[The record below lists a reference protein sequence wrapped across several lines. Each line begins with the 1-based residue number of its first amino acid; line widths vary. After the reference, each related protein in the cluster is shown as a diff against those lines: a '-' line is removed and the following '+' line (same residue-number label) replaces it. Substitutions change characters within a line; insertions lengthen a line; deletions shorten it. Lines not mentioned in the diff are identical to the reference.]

1 MRVTKKSRRLKAL
14 IGATT
19 ASVAAM
25 PVFFGAGV
33 AAAAAPA
40 NTDAAKVE
48 AAAKPNGGTKLVSA
62 MPGSASNKMRLVV
75 RSESMGRDIPLE
87 VIRPADTSK
96 PAPTLYLLNGAGGGE
111 DSASWQRQAD
121 IGTFFQGKQVNVVTP
136 MQGAFT
142 YYTDWQKPDE
152 ALHGKN
158 KWETFLTQELPPV
171 IDSALGTTGVNTLA
185 GISTSGTSVFNLAL
199 KDPQLYEAVGAYSGC
214 ADTATPVGQ
223 TYIQIVIAA
232 RGSADVENMW
242 GPVGSE
248 DWIAHDPIINI
259 GKLKGGPKLYVSNA
273 SGLPGPH
280 DTLESQGINGNV
292 STLANQIIVGGIIEA
307 ATNECTHRLFNA
319 VNANGMGDQA
329 FFDFKPAGTHS
340 WGYWRDD
347 LNNSWPMLADAMGT
361 PR

>member
-1 MRVTKKSRRLKAL
+1 MRVTQKSRRLKAL

-19 ASVAAM
+19 AAVAAL
-25 PVFFGAGV
+25 PVFVGAGV
-33 AAAAAPA
+33 ATAATPGA
-40 NTDAAKVE
+40 TDAANVQS
-48 AAAKPNGGTKLVSA
+48 AARPNGGTKLVSA
-62 MPGSASNKMRLVV
+62 TSTGPNKLRVVV
-75 RSESMGRDIPLE
+75 RSESMNRDIPLD

-96 PAPTLYLLNGAGGGE
+96 AAPTLYLLNGAGGGE
-111 DSASWQRQAD
+111 DSASWQKQAD

-142 YYTDWQKPDE
+142 YYTDWQKADD
-152 ALHGKN
+152 ALHGVN

-171 IDSALGTTGVNTLA
+171 IDSALGTTKVNSLA

-199 KDPQLYEAVGAYSGC
+199 KDPQLYKAVGAYSGC
-214 ADTATPVGQ
+214 ADTVTPMGQ

-232 RGSADVENMW
+232 RGSAEVENMW
-242 GPVGSE
+242 GPIGSP
-248 DWIAHDPIINI
+248 DWQAHDPIYNI
-259 GKLKGGPKLYVSNA
+259 GKLKGGPKLYVANA

-280 DTLESQGINGNV
+280 DTLDSQGINGNV

-307 ATNECTHRLFNA
+307 ATNECTHRLFDA
-319 VNANGMGDQA
+319 VNFNGMGDQA
-329 FFDFKPAGTHS
+329 HFDFKPAGTHS

>member
-1 MRVTKKSRRLKAL
+1 MRVTQKSRRLRAL

-19 ASVAAM
+19 ATVAAL

-33 AAAAAPA
+33 ASANAPVG
-40 NTDAAKVE
+40 TDAAKVE
-48 AAAKPNGGTKLVSA
+48 ASAKPNGGTRLVSA
-62 MPGSASNKMRLVV
+62 APGSASNKMRLTVH
-75 RSESMGRDIPLE
+75 SESMNRDIPLE
-87 VIRPADTSK
+87 VIRPKNTSI

-111 DSASWQRQAD
+111 DSASWQKQAD
-121 IGTFFQGKQVNVVTP
+121 IGAFFDGKQVNVVTP

-142 YYTDWQKPDE
+142 YYTDWQNSDE
-152 ALHGKN
+152 ALHGVN
-158 KWETFLTQELPPV
+158 KWETFLTKELPPV

-199 KDPQLYEAVGAYSGC
+199 RDPKLYKAVGAYSGC

-232 RGSADVENMW
+232 RGSAEVENMW
-242 GPVGSE
+242 GPVGGP
-248 DWIAHDPIINI
+248 DWIAHDPILNI
-259 GKLKGGPKLYVSNA
+259 GKLKDGPRLYVSNA

-280 DTLESQGINGNV
+280 DTLDSQGINGNV
-292 STLANQIIVGGIIEA
+292 PTLANQIIVGGIIEA
-307 ATNECTHRLFNA
+307 ATNECTHRLFDA
-319 VNANGMGDQA
+319 VNRAGMGNQA

-347 LNNSWPMLADAMGT
+347 LRNSWPMLADAMNT